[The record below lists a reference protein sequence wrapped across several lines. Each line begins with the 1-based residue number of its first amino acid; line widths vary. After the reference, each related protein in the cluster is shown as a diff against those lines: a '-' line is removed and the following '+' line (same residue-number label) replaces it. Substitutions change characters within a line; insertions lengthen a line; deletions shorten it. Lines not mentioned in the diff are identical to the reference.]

1 MDIMGS
7 GGFLLS
13 NYQED
18 FLDDFVPGE
27 DFVFYESED
36 DFVHKIDYYL
46 AHDNERRQIIAN
58 CSGKMQA
65 GTYLAASHRPH
76 TRDSVVISRLIC
88 KIQPVIHPFYNLFS
102 APLPCMF
109 L

>member
-1 MDIMGS
+1 MIL
-7 GGFLLS
+7 FPVKTLS
-13 NYQED
+13 
-18 FLDDFVPGE
+18 
-27 DFVFYESED
+27 FYESED

-46 AHDNERRQIIAN
+46 AHDNERRQIIAKLFGEN
-58 CSGKMQA
+58 AG

-88 KIQPVIHPFYNLFS
+88 KIQPVIHPFCNLFS